1 MRQTDAI
8 PEATQT
14 AKKQL
19 AAGDI
24 SGAEQL
30 LSQQRQITPQDRET
44 HYYYCVCLR
53 YLNRLPDAQ
62 GELETPPKPVSSI
75 CPGLSRNGLHP
86 QGPERSAKG
95 AVVISDR
102 RDIERCAAWQL
113 AGPD

>member
-44 HYYYCVCLR
+44 HYY
-53 YLNRLPDAQ
+53 
-62 GELETPPKPVSSI
+62 
-75 CPGLSRNGLHP
+75 
-86 QGPERSAKG
+86 
-95 AVVISDR
+95 
-102 RDIERCAAWQL
+102 
-113 AGPD
+113 